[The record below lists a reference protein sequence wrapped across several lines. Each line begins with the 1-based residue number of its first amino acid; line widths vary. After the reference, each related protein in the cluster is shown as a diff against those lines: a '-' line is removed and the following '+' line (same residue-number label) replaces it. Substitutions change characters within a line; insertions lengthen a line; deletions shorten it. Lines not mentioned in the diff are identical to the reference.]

1 MKPITRKIAIWEIA
15 NKVNEYV
22 RERDLFRGGC
32 CFAAYVLSDI
42 FTRLGI
48 RYRTVLYQDLWAMKM
63 RRFNTVINSNCCSHV
78 AIEVVVDGKWTI
90 IGDCSDLVAF
100 YNKWSMDY
108 TVRRYKNISPIMLA
122 DAYFDNEWNDT
133 YDIEN
138 NGFLEH
144 DLYEIMEKYAKVPR

>member
-1 MKPITRKIAIWEIA
+1 MKAITRKIAIWELAEKI
-15 NKVNEYV
+15 NEYV

-48 RYRTVLYQDLWAMKM
+48 RYRTVLYQEYWGTKM
-63 RRFNTVINSNCCSHV
+63 RGFNAVINSNCCSHV

-90 IGDCSDLVAF
+90 IGDCSDLMAF
-100 YNKWSMDY
+100 YKKYSMDY
-108 TVRRYKNISPIMLA
+108 VVRRYKNISPVMLA
-122 DAYFDNEWNDT
+122 DAYFDNEWNET

-144 DLYEIMEKYAKVPR
+144 DLYEIMEKYAKVLR